1 MTKFLLTTVRNNIM
15 NKPNEC
21 LGEQEDLNKSFF
33 FCWIQECLMKPR
45 VQQSPHD
52 RFQSQPRKSNN
63 AKVA

>member
-1 MTKFLLTTVRNNIM
+1 M

-52 RFQSQPRKSNN
+52 RFQSQTRKSNN